1 MADDSQRIS
10 QLASGLALI
19 LDGED
24 RKKSSQKNRLISYC
38 NDFGE
43 QSLERTL
50 EHIFDL
56 PSKTINPLTCEIDA
70 NVICSVIK
78 NDYLKYHK
86 ALLTTDSDT
95 SRGVSAMIDGSG
107 PYITVKIEESSV
119 CGEFQFI
126 KPPLL
131 VESHAVFSS
140 ARANA
145 CVWKGKW
152 MYEVTLETAGLQQLG
167 WATIS
172 CSFTEDTGV
181 GDADDSYA
189 FDGKRVI
196 KWNLNAKP
204 YGQSWV
210 TGDVIGCCIDLE
222 ADEISYYRNG
232 VSLGVAFNGIR
243 KVVPGLGYY
252 PAISLS
258 QGERCDLNFGA
269 RPFRYPI
276 QEFHPIQI
284 PPSTN
289 QLTVHLLGCFS
300 KLLNMLR
307 GEKSSYK
314 SVEKLRRL
322 KRFMPVIEL
331 YNPVSSGICMEL
343 FSSLDANAESV
354 EYISWGP
361 LLSFLMDVFQDQAP
375 HDYESLDRVLDI
387 LLKFPGSTLMFEHLF
402 TALSYCCKTASIV
415 LRESPYSGSYP
426 YLALACHMLRR
437 EDLMVVWWKMSDFEF
452 LFEGFL
458 SQRCPNKQDLQCMIP
473 AVWWPGSCEDIS
485 YESSMMLTTR
495 TLTEAIDKIE
505 EKHRDLCFLVMQFVP
520 HVTPSQL
527 PGSVFRTFLQNI
539 ILRNR
544 GADRNIPPPGV
555 SSNSVLVSLF
565 TVILHFLSEGFA
577 MRGCGWMMGSGT
589 SGGPTIGF
597 LHRGG
602 QQSFPLPLILRDDP
616 HRVEIPRLGGSYSH
630 LANLHPVN
638 MDFEAEVVR
647 WEEGCVDDVDPETR
661 ITHVGIRKPC
671 CCLSLDVNFSRSSK
685 NPFRYTTK
693 ASQSHCSS
701 ISERSAQVA
710 AECSDGNLNDDMAD
724 KPSTSD
730 QSDSEFGSRPLQQMR
745 VVALESTSS
754 SSTLIE
760 EELLDAMLLLYHLG
774 LAPNFK
780 QASAYMSH
788 QSHSISQ
795 LEETDRQIRERGSGE
810 QLRRLKEARSVYR
823 EEVIDSVRHCAW
835 YRISLF
841 ARWKQRGMYA
851 TCIWIVQLLQV
862 LSKTDLVFS
871 YIPEFYLETLVD
883 CFHVLRKSD
892 PPFVPAGMFIK
903 QGLASFVTFVVTH
916 FSDPRIS
923 SAELRDLLLQSI
935 SVLIQYKE
943 FLAAFESNHAAIH
956 SLPASL
962 LSAFDNRSW
971 IPVTNILMRLCKGC
985 GFGFSKHGESS
996 STSSI
1001 FQKLLR
1007 DACLKDE
1014 ELFSA
1019 FLNRLFNT
1027 LSWAMTEFSVS
1038 IREMQEKCQMMEFQ
1052 QRKCSV
1058 IFDLSSNLARVLE
1071 FCTCEIPQAFLSGA
1085 DTNLRRLV
1093 ELIVFVLNHLTSV
1106 ADPEFFDLTL
1116 RRPGQT
1122 PEKVNRGMILAPL
1135 VGIILNL
1142 LDASRVTDSREQNDI
1157 LGIFASMDCADTLIS
1172 GFQYLL
1178 EFNWAGTFKGDV
1190 HLTKLRLLEDFSSHL
1205 ISRTL
1210 VKREVHKEETESDDN
1225 VCCICYTCEA
1235 DARFLPCTH
1244 VSCFGCINRHLINCE
1259 RCFFCNATVLEVVQN
1274 TCEI

>member
-1 MADDSQRIS
+1 MADDSQRVTRFR
-10 QLASGLALI
+10 SGLALI

-24 RKKSSQKNRLISYC
+24 RKESRQKNRLISYC

-56 PSKTINPLTCEIDA
+56 PFKTINSLTCQIDA
-70 NVICSVIK
+70 NVICSIMK
-78 NDYLKYHK
+78 NEYWKYHK
-86 ALLTTDSDT
+86 TLEMTDM
-95 SRGVSAMIDGSG
+95 SRGVSSVVDGRG
-107 PYITVKIEESSV
+107 PYTVKIEESSV
-119 CGEFQFI
+119 CGELELI
-126 KPPLL
+126 KPPLV
-131 VESHAVFSS
+131 VESHAAFSS

-167 WATIS
+167 WATVS
-172 CSFTEDTGV
+172 CPFTQHTGV

-196 KWNLNAKP
+196 KWNLNAEP

-210 TGDVIGCCIDLE
+210 VGDVIGCCIDLE
-222 ADEISYYRNG
+222 TDEISYYRNG
-232 VSLGVAFNGIR
+232 VSLGVAFSGIR
-243 KVVPGLGYY
+243 KMVPGLGYY

-269 RPFRYPI
+269 RPFRYHI
-276 QEFHPIQI
+276 QEFDSIQI

-289 QLTVHLLGCFS
+289 QLAVHLLQCFS
-300 KLLNMLR
+300 KLLNMWR
-307 GEKSSYK
+307 GEKSSYD

-322 KRFMPVIEL
+322 KRFMPVNEL
-331 YNPVSSGICMEL
+331 YNPVSRGICMEL
-343 FSSLDANAESV
+343 FSSLDANAESL
-354 EYISWGP
+354 EYICWGP
-361 LLSFLMDVFQDQAP
+361 LLSFLMDVFQHQAP

-387 LLKFPGSTLMFEHLF
+387 LLTFPGSTLMFEHLLS
-402 TALSYCCKTASIV
+402 ALSYCCKTASIV

-437 EDLMVVWWKMSDFEF
+437 EDLMVVWWKMSDFEI

-458 SQRCPNKQDLQCMIP
+458 SQKCQNKQDLQCMIP

-495 TLTEAIDKIE
+495 TLAEAINKIE
-505 EKHRDLCFLVMQFVP
+505 EKHRDLCCLVMQFIP
-520 HVTPSQL
+520 PVTPSQL
-527 PGSVFRTFLQNI
+527 PGSVFRTLLQNI

-544 GADRNIPPPGV
+544 GAERNIPPPGV
-555 SSNSVLVSLF
+555 SSNSILVSLF
-565 TVILHFLSEGFA
+565 AVILHFLSEGFA
-577 MRGCGWMMGSGT
+577 IGCGWMMGSGT
-589 SGGPTIGF
+589 SGGPSTTGF

-602 QQSFPLPLILRDDP
+602 QQSFPLPIILKNDP

-630 LANLHPVN
+630 LANLHHVN
-638 MDFEAEVVR
+638 MDPEAEVVR
-647 WEEGCVDDVDPETR
+647 WEEGCVDVVEPESR
-661 ITHVGIRKPC
+661 ITHAGIQKPC
-671 CCLSLDVNFSRSSK
+671 CCLSLDANFSRISK
-685 NPFRYTTK
+685 TPFRYTTK
-693 ASQSHCSS
+693 ASQSHCNS
-701 ISERSAQVA
+701 IPERSTQVA
-710 AECSDGNLNDDMAD
+710 AECSGGNLNDDLVD

-730 QSDSEFGSRPLQQMR
+730 QSDSEFGYRTVQQMR
-745 VVALESTSS
+745 VVELESTSS

-774 LAPNFK
+774 LAPKFK

-795 LEETDRQIRERGSGE
+795 MEETDKQIRERGSGE
-810 QLRRLKEARSVYR
+810 QLRRLKEARSLYR
-823 EEVIDSVRHCAW
+823 EEVIDCVRHCAW

-851 TCIWIVQLLQV
+851 TCIWLAQLLLV
-862 LSKTDLVFS
+862 LSKIDLVFS
-871 YIPEFYLETLVD
+871 YIPEFYLEALVD

-892 PPFVPAGMFIK
+892 PPFVSAGMFIK
-903 QGLASFVTFVVTH
+903 QGLASFVTFVATH

-935 SVLIQYKE
+935 SVLVQYKE
-943 FLAAFESNHAAIH
+943 FLAAFESNPAATH
-956 SLPASL
+956 SLPTSL

-971 IPVTNILMRLCKGC
+971 ISVTNILMRLCKGC
-985 GFGFSKHGESS
+985 GFGSSKQGESS
-996 STSSI
+996 STSSV
-1001 FQKLLR
+1001 FQKLIR

-1027 LSWAMTEFSVS
+1027 LSWAMTEFSIS
-1038 IREMQEKCQMMEFQ
+1038 IREMQEKGQIEFQ

-1071 FCTCEIPQAFLSGA
+1071 FCTREIPQAFLSGA
-1085 DTNLRRLV
+1085 DTNLHRLV
-1093 ELIVFVLNHLTSV
+1093 ELVVFVLNHLTSV
-1106 ADPEFFDLTL
+1106 ADPEFFELIL

-1122 PEKVNRGMILAPL
+1122 PEKVNRGMMLAPL
-1135 VGIILNL
+1135 AGIILNL
-1142 LDASRVTDSREQNDI
+1142 LDASVIADSREQNDM
-1157 LGIFASMDCADTLIS
+1157 LGIFANMDCADTLIS

-1178 EFNWAGTFKGDV
+1178 KFNWAGTFKGDV
-1190 HLTKLRLLEDFSSHL
+1190 HLSKLRQLEDFSSHL
-1205 ISRTL
+1205 ILRTS
-1210 VKREVHKEETESDDN
+1210 VKRVAHKEAESDDN

-1235 DARFLPCTH
+1235 NAKFLPCTH

-1259 RCFFCNATVLEVVQN
+1259 RCFFCNATVLEVIQN
-1274 TCEI
+1274 TCDI

>member
-1 MADDSQRIS
+1 MADDNHRVNG
-10 QLASGLALI
+10 LASGLALI
-19 LDGED
+19 LDGEE
-24 RKKSSQKNRLISYC
+24 RKESGQENRLISYC
-38 NDFGE
+38 SDFGE

-56 PSKTINPLTCEIDA
+56 PYKTINPLTCQVDA
-70 NVICSVIK
+70 NVICAIIK
-78 NDYLKYHK
+78 NNYLKYHK
-86 ALLTTDSDT
+86 TLLSIDSP
-95 SRGVSAMIDGSG
+95 REGVSAIVDGSG
-107 PYITVKIEESSV
+107 SYTVKIDESSV
-119 CGEFQFI
+119 CGEFQLM

-131 VESHAVFSS
+131 LESHGVFSS

-172 CSFTEDTGV
+172 CSFEEHTGV
-181 GDADDSYA
+181 GDADGSYA
-189 FDGKRVI
+189 YDGNRVI
-196 KWNLNAKP
+196 KWNLNADP
-204 YGQSWV
+204 YGQPWV
-210 TGDVIGCCIDLE
+210 AGDVIGCCIDLE
-222 ADEISYYRNG
+222 IDEISYYRNG
-232 VSLGVAFNGIR
+232 ISLGAAFKGIR
-243 KVVPGLGYY
+243 KVVPGIGYY

-276 QEFHPIQI
+276 QDFHPIQI

-289 QLTVHLLGCFS
+289 KLAVHLLHCFS
-300 KLLNMLR
+300 MLTNMLR
-307 GEKSSYK
+307 GEKSGYNSM
-314 SVEKLRRL
+314 EKLRRL
-322 KRFMPVIEL
+322 KRFMPANEL
-331 YNPVSSGICMEL
+331 YNPVSHGICMEL
-343 FSSLDANAESV
+343 FSSLDANPDSV
-354 EYISWGP
+354 EYITWGP
-361 LLSFLMDVFQDQAP
+361 LLSFLMDVFQDDVP
-375 HDYESLDRVLDI
+375 HDYESLDRVVDV
-387 LLKFPGSTLMFEHLF
+387 LLTFPGSTLMFEHLLS
-402 TALSYCCKTASIV
+402 ALSYRCKTASVV
-415 LRESPYSGSYP
+415 LKESPYTGSYP
-426 YLALACHMLRR
+426 YLALVCHLLRR
-437 EDLMVVWWKMSDFEF
+437 EDLMVVWWKMSDFEI

-458 SQRCPNKQDLQCMIP
+458 SQRCPNKDDLQCMIP
-473 AVWWPGSCEDIS
+473 AVWWPGSGEDIFS
-485 YESSMMLTTR
+485 LSSMMLTTR

-505 EKHRDLCFLVMQFVP
+505 EKHRDLCCLVMQFIP
-520 HVTPSQL
+520 SVTPAQL

-565 TVILHFLSEGFA
+565 TVILHFLSEGYA

-589 SGGPTIGF
+589 TGGPTIGF
-597 LHRGG
+597 LHKGG
-602 QQSFPLPLILRDDP
+602 QQSFPLPLILKNDP

-638 MDFEAEVVR
+638 VDPEAELVR

-671 CCLSLDVNFSRSSK
+671 CCLSLDVSFTRSSK
-685 NPFRYTTK
+685 IPFKYTSK
-693 ASQSHCSS
+693 ASSSHCNS
-701 ISERSAQVA
+701 IPERSAHVA
-710 AECSDGNLNDDMAD
+710 AECSAGGLNDDVAD
-724 KPSTSD
+724 KPSTSG
-730 QSDSEFGSRPLQQMR
+730 QSDSEFGYRPVQQMR
-745 VVALESTSS
+745 VVAFESTSS

-760 EELLDAMLLLYHLG
+760 EELLDVMLLLYHLG
-774 LAPNFK
+774 VAPNFK
-780 QASAYMSH
+780 QASTYMSH
-788 QSHSISQ
+788 QLHSISQ
-795 LEETDRQIRERGSGE
+795 LEETDRQIRERSSGE

-823 EEVIDSVRHCAW
+823 EEVIDSVRLCAW
-835 YRISLF
+835 YRVSLF

-851 TCIWIVQLLQV
+851 TCIWIVQLLLV
-862 LSKTDLVFS
+862 LSKNDLVFS
-871 YIPEFYLETLVD
+871 YVPEFYLETLVD
-883 CFHVLRKSD
+883 CFHVLRKSN

-903 QGLASFVTFVVTH
+903 QGLTSFVTFVVTH
-916 FSDPRIS
+916 FRDPRIS

-935 SVLIQYKE
+935 SVLVQYKE
-943 FLAAFESNHAAIH
+943 FLGAFESNQTAIH
-956 SLPASL
+956 SLPTSL

-971 IPVTNILMRLCKGC
+971 IPVTNILLRLCKGC
-985 GFGFSKHGESS
+985 GFGSSKHGESS
-996 STSSI
+996 STSSV
-1001 FQKLLR
+1001 FQKLIR
-1007 DACLKDE
+1007 DACLEDE

-1038 IREMQEKCQMMEFQ
+1038 IREMQEKGQMIEFQ

-1071 FCTCEIPQAFLSGA
+1071 FCTCEIPQAFLLGS

-1093 ELIVFVLNHLTSV
+1093 ELVVFVLNHLTSV

-1142 LDASRVTDSREQNDI
+1142 LDASLVTDSSDQNDI
-1157 LGIFASMDCADTLIS
+1157 LGTFASMDCADTLIS

-1190 HLTKLRLLEDFSSHL
+1190 HLTKLRQLEDFSSHL

-1210 VKREVHKEETESDDN
+1210 VKRVAQKEETESDDN

-1235 DARFLPCTH
+1235 DAKFLPCTH

-1259 RCFFCNATVLEVVQN
+1259 RCFFCNATVLEVVQK

>member
-1 MADDSQRIS
+1 MADDSQRTNR
-10 QLASGLALI
+10 LASGLALI

-24 RKKSSQKNRLISYC
+24 RKESCQKNRLVSYC
-38 NDFGE
+38 DDFGE

-50 EHIFDL
+50 EHVFDL
-56 PSKTINPLTCEIDA
+56 PPKTINLLTCQVDA
-70 NVICSVIK
+70 NVICSIIK
-78 NDYLKYHK
+78 NNFLKYHRT
-86 ALLTTDSDT
+86 AQNMDACRD
-95 SRGVSAMIDGSG
+95 GVSAIIDVSG
-107 PYITVKIEESSV
+107 LPIVKIEESSV
-119 CGEFQFI
+119 CGEFQVI

-167 WATIS
+167 WATVS
-172 CSFTEDTGV
+172 CPFTEHTGV

-196 KWNLNAKP
+196 KWNLNAEP

-210 TGDVIGCCIDLE
+210 IGDVIGCCIDLE
-222 ADEISYYRNG
+222 ADEISYFRNG

-243 KVVPGLGYY
+243 KMVPGLGYY

-276 QEFHPIQI
+276 QEFQPIQA

-289 QLTVHLLGCFS
+289 QLAIHLLRCFS
-300 KLLNMLR
+300 KFLNMWR
-307 GEKSSYK
+307 GERTSHNY
-314 SVEKLRRL
+314 VEKLQRL
-322 KRFMPVIEL
+322 KRFMPVNEL

-343 FSSLDANAESV
+343 FSALDANPESV

-361 LLSFLMDVFQDQAP
+361 LLSFLMDVFHDQAP

-387 LLKFPGSTLMFEHLF
+387 ILDFPGSMLIFEHLIS
-402 TALSYCCKTASIV
+402 ALSYCCKTASIV

-426 YLALACHMLRR
+426 YLALACHMLSR

-458 SQRCPNKQDLQCMIP
+458 SQRSPNKQDLQYMIP
-473 AVWWPGSCEDIS
+473 SVWWPGSCEDIS
-485 YESSMMLTTR
+485 YENSMMLTTR

-505 EKHRDLCFLVMQFVP
+505 EKHRDLCCVVMQFIP
-520 HVTPSQL
+520 PVTPPQS

-565 TVILHFLSEGFA
+565 TVILHFLSEGFT
-577 MRGCGWMMGSGT
+577 MRGCGWMMGPGT
-589 SGGPTIGF
+589 TKGSNIGF

-602 QQSFPLPLILRDDP
+602 QQSFPLPLILKNDP

-630 LANLHPVN
+630 LANFHPVN
-638 MDFEAEVVR
+638 VDPESEVVR
-647 WEEGCVDDVDPETR
+647 WEEGCVDDEETR
-661 ITHVGIRKPC
+661 ITHVGSRKPC
-671 CCLSLDVNFSRSSK
+671 CCLSLDANFSRISK

-693 ASQSHCSS
+693 ASQNHCNS
-701 ISERSAQVA
+701 IPERSAQVA
-710 AECSDGNLNDDMAD
+710 AECSTGNLNDEIAD

-730 QSDSEFGSRPLQQMR
+730 QSDSEFGYRPVQQMR

-754 SSTLIE
+754 SSTLVQ

-780 QASAYMSH
+780 QASAYMSR

-795 LEETDRQIRERGSGE
+795 MEETDRQIRERGSGE
-810 QLRRLKEARSVYR
+810 QLRRLKEARNVYR
-823 EEVIDSVRHCAW
+823 EEVIDCVRHCAW

-851 TCIWIVQLLQV
+851 ACIWIVQLLLV
-862 LSKTDLVFS
+862 LSKMDLVFG
-871 YIPEFYLETLVD
+871 YVPEFYLETLVD

-892 PPFVPAGMFIK
+892 PPFVPAGMFLK

-935 SVLIQYKE
+935 SVLVQYKE
-943 FLAAFESNHAAIH
+943 FLAAFETNQAATH
-956 SLPASL
+956 NLPTAL
-962 LSAFDNRSW
+962 ISAFDNRSW
-971 IPVTNILMRLCKGC
+971 IPVTSILIRLCKGC

-996 STSSI
+996 STSSV

-1007 DACLKDE
+1007 EACLKDE

-1038 IREMQEKCQMMEFQ
+1038 IREMQEKCQMVEFQ
-1052 QRKCSV
+1052 QRKCCV

-1093 ELIVFVLNHLTSV
+1093 ELVVFVLNHLTSV

-1142 LDASRVTDSREQNDI
+1142 LDAASLVTDSREQNDI
-1157 LGIFASMDCADTLIS
+1157 VGIFASMDCADTLIS

-1178 EFNWAGTFKGDV
+1178 QFNWAGSFKGDV
-1190 HLTKLRLLEDFSSHL
+1190 HLTKLRQLEDFSSHL
-1205 ISRTL
+1205 ISRT
-1210 VKREVHKEETESDDN
+1210 VKRVSYKEETENDDN
-1225 VCCICYTCEA
+1225 MCCICYTCEA
-1235 DARFLPCTH
+1235 NAKFLPCTH

-1259 RCFFCNATVLEVVQN
+1259 RCFFCNATVLEVIQN
-1274 TCEI
+1274 DMMQKTL